1 VRWQY
6 RDAGLLW
13 PFVPAFALHVA
24 EEWFADFP
32 SWTARLGGRAMPDA
46 AFLAINAVALLLLI
60 YGIVRAT
67 RHADQG
73 WIAVTI
79 ATIAIINLL
88 AHAAGAAITRSY
100 MPGLFTA
107 VIFYVP
113 LGSLTMIRAID
124 QASPA
129 QLRRGAAWGVVL
141 HALVFVAAFAA
152 TRLS

>member
-1 VRWQY
+1 MRWHY

-13 PFVPAFALHVA
+13 PFVPAFVLHVA

-32 SWTARLGGRAMPDA
+32 NWTARVAGRAMPDA
-46 AFLAINAVALLLLI
+46 AFLAINAVALVLLI

-67 RHADQG
+67 RHEDQG

-79 ATIAIINLL
+79 ATIALVNLL
-88 AHAAGAAITRSY
+88 THAAGAVVTRSY
-100 MPGLFTA
+100 TPGLVTA

-113 LGSLTMIRAID
+113 LGSLTMVRALD

-129 QLRRGAAWGVVL
+129 QLRHGVVWGFLL
-141 HALVFVAAFAA
+141 HALVFLAAFAA
-152 TRLS
+152 TRVS